1 MHVCVRN
8 RALSARGLAERF
20 SVLPLHDVNLNGAR
34 LDTEV
39 ADRSLGE
46 AWRARWFLSSGPE
59 AAAVTISLARGL
71 QLRIHRGS
79 RTGGIRLLKD
89 CTLDAPIPI
98 SSGVAIETHVVVF
111 ALGFEAVKRVSFHTG
126 RKRIP
131 ECLASFVIGAR
142 GGIEAV
148 TVQLAA

>member
-8 RALSARGLAERF
+8 RALSARGLPERF

-98 SSGVAIETHVVVF
+98 SGVAIETHVVVF

-148 TVQLAA
+148 TVQWRP